1 MNIRIEFNL
10 PEDELQY
17 DDFIKG
23 PYYRAIITDLHSYIR
38 NIKKH
43 GLNGEDPSKDVEE
56 IYRHLCESLSSYSIE
71 L

>member
-17 DDFIKG
+17 DDFLKG
-23 PYYRAIITDLHSYIR
+23 PYYRAIVTDLHAHLRQINKYG
-38 NIKKH
+38 KD
-43 GLNGEDPSKDVEE
+43 GEPASKDVEE
-56 IYRHLCESLSSYSIE
+56 IYRHLCESLISYSIE

>member
-17 DDFIKG
+17 DDFLKG
-23 PYYRAIITDLHSYIR
+23 PYYRAVITDLHAHIR
-38 NIKKH
+38 QIHKYGKD
-43 GLNGEDPSKDVEE
+43 GKPASEDVEE
-56 IYRHLCESLSSYSIE
+56 IYRHLCESLTSYSIE